1 MDNAHLPVAVIGA
14 GPVGLAAA
22 AQLLERGITPLVLEA
37 GDSAGASVR
46 EWAHVRFF
54 SPWRYAVDAA
64 ARALLEAHGWTAP
77 DPEGYPTGQDLL
89 DRYLAPL
96 AALPEIA
103 PHLRTGSRVLS
114 VTRRGVDKMKTGGRE
129 DAPFVLRVRGSDG
142 REEAILARAVI
153 DASGTWTMPNPLGAD
168 GVPAIGEGAV
178 AQRIHYGI
186 PDVLGEDRARYA
198 GRRVLVVGSGHS
210 AFNALQDLAEL
221 ARQEP
226 GTAITWAIRRPA
238 LGQVFGGGG
247 DDELAERGALGR
259 RIRDLVEAGT
269 LRVAMGFKIA
279 ALRDT
284 PDGVVVTGEG
294 GDLGPVDEVVATTG
308 FRPDLAMLGEL
319 RLGLDP
325 ASESPVALAPLIDPN
340 LHSCGTVAP
349 HGADE
354 LAHPERDFYIVG
366 MKSYG
371 RAPTFL
377 LLTGYEQVRSVAAA
391 LAGDWA
397 AARDVRLVLPETGVC
412 SSGLDG
418 GSCCAAPPAQA
429 PIALTLPA
437 RVPVRELALTGAGP
451 RVREAALP
459 IGIGVGVGVD
469 AQAACCAPSEQETC
483 CQPSEKAACCGDAA
497 EGTCGCR

>member
-1 MDNAHLPVAVIGA
+1 MDTASLPVAVIGA

-22 AQLLERGITPLVLEA
+22 AHLLGRGITPLILEA
-37 GDSAGASVR
+37 GDAAGASVR
-46 EWAHVRFF
+46 EWRHVRFF
-54 SPWRYAVDAA
+54 SPWRYAVDGA
-64 ARALLEAHGWTAP
+64 ARALLEAHGWAAP
-77 DPEGYPTGQDLL
+77 DPEGYPTGRDLL
-89 DRYLAPL
+89 DQYLVPL

-129 DAPFVLRVRGSDG
+129 DAPFVLRVRGADG
-142 REEAILARAVI
+142 REGALLARAVI
-153 DASGTWTMPNPLGAD
+153 DASGTWATPNPLGAD
-168 GVPAIGEGAV
+168 GVPALGERAL
-178 AQRIHYGI
+178 ARRIRYGI
-186 PDVLGEDRARYA
+186 PDVLGAERARYA

-226 GTAITWAIRRPA
+226 GTAITWAIRRAA
-238 LGQVFGGGG
+238 LGQVFGGGA

-259 RIRDLVEAGT
+259 RIRELVEAGT
-269 LRVAMGFKIA
+269 LRVAMGFKVT
-279 ALRDT
+279 ALHDT
-284 PDGVVVTGEG
+284 PDGVVVSGEE
-294 GDLGPVDEVVATTG
+294 GDLGPVDRIVATTG
-308 FRPDLAMLGEL
+308 FRPDLSLASEL

-325 ASESPVALAPLIDPN
+325 ALESPTALAGLIDPN
-340 LHSCGTVAP
+340 VHSCGTVPP

-377 LLTGYEQVRSVAAA
+377 LLTGYEQVRSVVAA

-397 AARDVRLVLPETGVC
+397 AARDVRLELPESGVC

-418 GSCCAAPPAQA
+418 ASCCAAPVAQT
-429 PIALTLPA
+429 PIALALPGRA
-437 RVPVRELALTGAGP
+437 PVRELALAGAGP
-451 RVREAALP
+451 HIRESAVP
-459 IGIGVGVGVD
+459 IGVE

-483 CQPSEKAACCGDAA
+483 CAPSEKAACCGTAA
-497 EGTCGCR
+497 ATVTCGCR